1 MGKAWSAL
9 ALVLG
14 FELERIIHR
23 CIIHVLYRII
33 PSVPRRGRIVRIE
46 LRIELEILCKNLQMM
61 HLTLQSLGSCEE
73 ALSRAKIIEKLTASQ
88 IYMEPGPISDLSFR
102 AT

>member
-1 MGKAWSAL
+1 MESEVVKTSEKAESE
-9 ALVLG
+9 LVLG

-46 LRIELEILCKNLQMM
+46 LRIEVKRVGGYSGTDCYPHVQ
-61 HLTLQSLGSCEE
+61 T
-73 ALSRAKIIEKLTASQ
+73 
-88 IYMEPGPISDLSFR
+88 
-102 AT
+102 